1 MLFFLQIHNF
11 SVGKEEETWTLFRL
25 LRKRRE
31 SADLFISILCKEEFL
46 MKKSI
51 VSALTTALVLGAAST
66 TFAAAN
72 PFEDV
77 PADHWAYD
85 AIAQLAAD
93 GVIEGYGDGT
103 YRGDQEITR
112 YEMAQMIARAMAK
125 GGGDKALIDKLA
137 AEFADELN
145 NLGVRVAALE
155 KKVDNVKWQGTIRYR
170 YINERHH
177 KNPLNDEDIQT
188 NTQYVT
194 LRLEPEMTINKNWTG
209 MAGIYYGGLNA
220 ASKQNLNNAHNIND
234 FHLKW
239 ACVQGVYGNT
249 TIDLGRTFFYT
260 NVDEGMIMDD
270 YLAGGRVTFG
280 KDLKF
285 SVAAGRV
292 DDNWL
297 NVGTQNYVR
306 AAAASSYVGGE
317 LTYNKDKLSAGVGY
331 HHFANETD
339 WNLEYGAKSADI
351 WVVGLGYK
359 FGDFRLSGAYAQN
372 TKGENGVI
380 EGNGDLGGGDQRK
393 AYNIQ
398 LTYKGAKANK
408 PGTFGI
414 EAGYRHLGRYASL
427 VPTYDYSDVDMK
439 GWFVGAN
446 VTILQNTILM
456 LGYEDGTKLS
466 TDKKEKIYFSRVKFL
481 F

>member
-1 MLFFLQIHNF
+1 
-11 SVGKEEETWTLFRL
+11 
-25 LRKRRE
+25 
-31 SADLFISILCKEEFL
+31 
-46 MKKSI
+46 MKKTL
-51 VSALTTALVLGAAST
+51 VSALTTAIVVGAAST

-125 GGGDKALIDKLA
+125 GGGDKALLDKLA

-155 KKVDNVKWQGTIRYR
+155 KKVDNVKWKGELRYQFNRKIREHSNKDRTDNNYHQ
-170 YINERHH
+170 NFA
-177 KNPLNDEDIQT
+177 Q
-188 NTQYVT
+188 
-194 LRLEPEMTINKNWTG
+194 LRLKPSFTINKNWTG
-209 MAGIYYGGLNA
+209 SAGIYYGGN
-220 ASKQNLNNAHNIND
+220 KKDFRENLNNAKNID
-234 FHLKW
+234 DVWLKW
-239 ACVQGVYGNT
+239 AYVEGVYGNT
-249 TIDLGRTFFYT
+249 KIELGRTIFWT
-260 NVDEGMIMDD
+260 VVDEGMILDD

-280 KDLKF
+280 KDWKV
-285 SVAAGRV
+285 SIGAGRT
-292 DDNWL
+292 DNTWHDMAL
-297 NVGTQNYVR
+297 GDE
-306 AAAASSYVGGE
+306 AASSYVGGE
-317 LTYNKDKLSAGVGY
+317 ITYNKDKLSAGVGY
-331 HHFANETD
+331 HHFGNEQV
-339 WNLEYGAKSADI
+339 WNNRYGAKSADI
-351 WVVGLGYK
+351 WTVGLGYK

-372 TKGENGVI
+372 TKGESDAMFAYDGDKG
-380 EGNGDLGGGDQRK
+380 GNSQLK

-408 PGTFGI
+408 PGSFGI

-427 VPTYDYSDVDMK
+427 IPTYDYFDTDTK

-446 VTILQNTILM
+446 VTVLPNTILM
-456 LGYEDGTKLS
+456 LGYSDGKMIS
-466 TDKKEKIYFSRVKFL
+466 TDEKKKIMFSRIKFL